1 MKKTIRIFSAL
12 LAVMMICMTFAV
24 TAGAEDENKLTL
36 SSDKVGF
43 TFSIFKLAD
52 LDTTTGAFTVNTA
65 LADEQE
71 AEVKAELSKVDAT
84 DAKAKAIA
92 TYLDGEISGES
103 KDAQKAILGAEVA
116 QFAVTAESQ
125 SATLTTI
132 ADGIYYVV
140 ALNGDT
146 PANVTKNQGSIFV
159 LPEYNPS
166 SNTWNNDVTI
176 ALGGKVSSGEVEVD
190 KTIVPSRDYTT
201 STDNKSAITD
211 ETTPVTFELSAS
223 VVGSK
228 EQPLKTYVIG
238 DNMDDGLTY
247 VAGQTPVV
255 KLVDVDG
262 TTETEYVLSASQY
275 TVKMNPTYKGTDND
289 TYNYTFAVEL
299 ATSVFDKDAL
309 HNNMS
314 FYDYDEVVVQYDA
327 VINENVEVIKAE
339 NNQDFLLYQ
348 NNGGSF
354 TQVEGKIAK
363 VYTLGVDI
371 TKYDATTQEK
381 TKLAGAEFS
390 LYAKDAEG
398 KLVEVAKAVSTT
410 NGLDKFYTIGSTTN
424 EYNVKPGNYVI
435 KETKAPA
442 GYTLNTA
449 EIPVTV
455 AADFTTTGINPTEAD
470 GFFSYECGNTPIILP
485 ATGGAGTIMFTIV
498 GAVLISFAGVL
509 FFVLMR
515 KKNTAK

>member
-24 TAGAEDENKLTL
+24 TASAADTNKLTL

-52 LDTTTGAFTVNTA
+52 LNTTTGEFKVNAT

-71 AEVKAELSKVDAT
+71 AVVKAELSKVDAT

-92 TYLDGEISGES
+92 TYLDGQLSGLT
-103 KDAQKAILGAEVA
+103 KDAQKAILGTEVA

-125 SATLTTI
+125 TSTLTTI
-132 ADGIYYVV
+132 ADGIYYVA
-140 ALNGDT
+140 ALAGDT

-166 SNTWNNDVTI
+166 SNTWNKDVTI

-190 KTIVPSRDYTT
+190 KTIVPSSDYTT

-211 ETTPVTFELSAS
+211 ETTPVKFELSAS

-228 EQPLKTYVIG
+228 EQPLKAYVIG

-247 VAGQTPVV
+247 VVGQTPVV
-255 KLVDVDG
+255 KLVKG
-262 TTETEYVLSASQY
+262 TTEYALSASQY
-275 TVKMNPTYKGTDND
+275 TVNTNNPTYNG

-299 ATSVFDKDAL
+299 APSVFAKDTL

-339 NNQDFLLYQ
+339 NNKDFLLYQ

-354 TQVEGKIAK
+354 TEVEGKIAK

-371 TKYDATTQEK
+371 TKYDAATQEK
-381 TKLAGAEFS
+381 TKLAGAKFS
-390 LYAKDAEG
+390 LYAKDADG
-398 KLVEVAKAVSTT
+398 KLVEVAQAESTR
-410 NGLDKFYTIGSTTN
+410 NGLDKFYTIGSKTN

-435 KETKAPA
+435 KETQAPA

-470 GFFSYECGNTPIILP
+470 GFFSYECGNTPIVLP

-498 GAVLISFAGVL
+498 GAVLISLAGVL
-509 FFVLMR
+509 FFALMR

>member
-24 TAGAEDENKLTL
+24 TASAADENKLTL

-52 LDTTTGAFTVNTA
+52 LNTTTGEFKVNSA
-65 LADEQE
+65 LADTQE
-71 AEVKAELSKVDAT
+71 AKVKAELSKVDAT

-92 TYLDGEISGES
+92 TYLDGQISGLS
-103 KDAQKAILGAEVA
+103 KDAQKAILGTEVA

-125 SATLTTI
+125 TATLTTI
-132 ADGIYYVV
+132 ADGIYYVA
-140 ALNGDT
+140 ALAGDT

-190 KTIVPSRDYTT
+190 KTIVPSSDYTT

-211 ETTPVTFELSAS
+211 ETTPVKFELSAS

-228 EQPLKTYVIG
+228 EQPLKAYVIG

-247 VAGQTPVV
+247 VVGQTPVV
-255 KLVDVDG
+255 KLVKG
-262 TTETEYVLSASQY
+262 TTEYTLSASQY
-275 TVKMNPTYKGTDND
+275 TVNTTNPTYNG

-299 ATSVFDKDAL
+299 ATSVFDKATL
-309 HNNMS
+309 HNGMS
-314 FYDYDEVVVQYDA
+314 FYDYEEVVVQYDA

-354 TQVEGKIAK
+354 TQVDGKIAK

-371 TKYDATTQEK
+371 TKYDAATQEH

-390 LYAKDAEG
+390 LYAKAADG
-398 KLVEVAKAVSTT
+398 KLVEVAKAVSTV

-470 GFFSYECGNTPIILP
+470 GFFSYECGNTPIVLP

-498 GAVLISFAGVL
+498 GAVLISLAGVL
-509 FFVLMR
+509 FFALMR
-515 KKNTAK
+515 KKNTVN

>member
-24 TAGAEDENKLTL
+24 TASAADTNKLTL

-43 TFSIFKLAD
+43 TFSIFKLAE
-52 LDTTTGAFTVNTA
+52 LNTTTGEFKVNAT
-65 LADEQE
+65 LADTQE
-71 AEVKAELSKVDAT
+71 AVVKAELSKVDAT

-92 TYLDGEISGES
+92 TYLDGQISGLS
-103 KDAQKAILGAEVA
+103 KDAQKAILGTEVA

-125 SATLTTI
+125 TATLTTI
-132 ADGIYYVV
+132 ADGIYYVA
-140 ALNGDT
+140 ALAGDT

-190 KTIVPSRDYTT
+190 KTIVSSSDYTT

-211 ETTPVTFELSAS
+211 ETTPVKFELSAS

-228 EQPLKTYVIG
+228 EQPLKAYVIG

-255 KLVDVDG
+255 KLVKG
-262 TTETEYVLSASQY
+262 TTEYTLSASQY
-275 TVKMNPTYKGTDND
+275 TVKMNPTYNGS
-289 TYNYTFAVEL
+289 YNYTFAVEL
-299 ATSVFDKDAL
+299 ATSVFAKDAL
-309 HNNMS
+309 HNGMS

-354 TQVEGKIAK
+354 TQVDGKIAK

-371 TKYDATTQEK
+371 TKYDAATQEH

-390 LYAKDAEG
+390 LYAKDADG
-398 KLVEVAKAVSTT
+398 KLVEVAKAVSTK
-410 NGLDKFYTIGSTTN
+410 NVLDKFYTIGSTTN

-455 AADFTTTGINPTEAD
+455 SADFTATGINPTEAD
-470 GFFSYECGNTPIILP
+470 GFFSYECGNTPIVLP

-498 GAVLISFAGVL
+498 GAVLISLAGVL

-515 KKNTAK
+515 KKNTAN